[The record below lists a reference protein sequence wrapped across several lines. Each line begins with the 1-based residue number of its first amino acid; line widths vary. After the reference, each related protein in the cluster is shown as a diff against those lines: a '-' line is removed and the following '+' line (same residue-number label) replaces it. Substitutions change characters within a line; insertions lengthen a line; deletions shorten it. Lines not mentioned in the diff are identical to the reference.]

1 MPMILMGDE
10 VRRTQGGNNNLYCHD
25 SALAWLDWT
34 LLERHRD
41 VHRFVSLLNARRLRR
56 SVSHEERGLTLT
68 QLIDQANK
76 AWHGVRLG
84 QPDWG
89 YDSHSLAFTVEL
101 KEERRLAHLIF
112 NAFWEPLAF
121 ELPPVASGKPWRR
134 FIDTALDP
142 PNDIVPPDE
151 EPPVAGHRYRAESRS
166 VVVLVAELG
175 A

>member
-1 MPMILMGDE
+1 M
-10 VRRTQGGNNNLYCHD
+10 
-25 SALAWLDWT
+25 
-34 LLERHRD
+34 
-41 VHRFVSLLNARRLRR
+41 HRFVSLLTARRLLR
-56 SVSHEERGLTLT
+56 SMRHEEQRATLV
-68 QLIDQANK
+68 QMMAGANK
-76 AWHGVRLG
+76 AWHGVRLD

-89 YDSHSLAFTVEL
+89 DDSHSLAFTMEL
-101 KEERRLAHLIF
+101 ADERLMGHFIF
-112 NAFWEPLAF
+112 NAYWEPLTF